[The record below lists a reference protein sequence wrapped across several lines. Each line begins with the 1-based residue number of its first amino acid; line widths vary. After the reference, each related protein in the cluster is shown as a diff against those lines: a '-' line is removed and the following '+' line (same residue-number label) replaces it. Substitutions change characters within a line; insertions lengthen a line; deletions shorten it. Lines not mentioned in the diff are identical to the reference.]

1 MKVMQLKAET
11 FGKIGKGNKEKM
23 NKNKNEF
30 SKDNAH
36 QQEQQRKGLV
46 QNHSFHL
53 RTGSLPK
60 LEYQNQEI
68 PKKAVN
74 HKN

>member
-11 FGKIGKGNKEKM
+11 FGKIGKGDKEKM

-36 QQEQQRKGLV
+36 QQEQHGKV
-46 QNHSFHL
+46 
-53 RTGSLPK
+53 
-60 LEYQNQEI
+60 
-68 PKKAVN
+68 
-74 HKN
+74 